1 MTPYVIIRKNKL
13 RIAWIFSGVIL
24 LLINLILVG
33 LFFEVQLG
41 NNEIYI
47 GNYLHLSAWAQI
59 IHGLLGI
66 VCVSIKRYTSK
77 LKKFWTIAG
86 MGFYILWVLQYIL
99 MYYFLE
105 RYAFDE
111 DVFRKA
117 IPLILLMYFVLY
129 GTITYISLTALYFIY
144 KKLYVGLVNKF
155 KKSSSKP

>member
-1 MTPYVIIRKNKL
+1 M
-13 RIAWIFSGVIL
+13 
-24 LLINLILVG
+24 INLILVG

-47 GNYLHLSAWAQI
+47 GNYLHLLAWAQV
-59 IHGLLGI
+59 IHGFLGI
-66 VCVSIKRYTSK
+66 VYVSIKSYTSK

-86 MGFYILWVLQYIL
+86 MGFYILWVFQYIL

-117 IPLILLMYFVLY
+117 IPPIILMYFVLY

-144 KKLYVGLVNKF
+144 KKLNVRLVNKLR
-155 KKSSSKP
+155 KCSPKPLTILHSKMGFFFLALLK